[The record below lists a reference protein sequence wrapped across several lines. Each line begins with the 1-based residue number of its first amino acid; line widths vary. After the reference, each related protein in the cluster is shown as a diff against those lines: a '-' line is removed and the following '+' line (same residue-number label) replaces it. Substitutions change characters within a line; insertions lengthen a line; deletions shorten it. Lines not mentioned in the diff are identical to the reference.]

1 MSNAVTLKM
10 IYNKLDKL
18 ESKLDVVEQVMV
30 PQVKLSKKEI
40 KGLEEARKEIRK
52 GNYTT
57 LYELLK
63 EQSQ

>member
-18 ESKLDVVEQVMV
+18 ESKLDVVEQVIV
-30 PQVKLSKKEI
+30 PQVKLSKKEM
-40 KGLEEARKEIRK
+40 KELEGARKEIRK

-57 LYELLK
+57 LHELRY
-63 EQSQ
+63 